1 MLYVYMHI
9 LILNDELLI
18 DANGN
23 NHVSN
28 HKTDK
33 IFQNNI
39 VQKKQTGKRKRK
51 SIVQETEGLSEQLKE
66 AK

>member
-1 MLYVYMHI
+1 M
-9 LILNDELLI
+9 
-18 DANGN
+18 N
-23 NHVSN
+23 NHVNN

-39 VQKKQTGKRKRK
+39 VQKKQTGKRKKK
-51 SIVQETEGLSEQLKE
+51 SIIQETESLSEQLKE